1 MDKNSLSDKYAQ
13 ILTTQEYGK
22 NPPVDGVKFIPLPY
36 FKDDTGE
43 FSELGRVDNGI
54 LQSVAGFKIA
64 QISYSLLLPKAIKAF
79 HLHFNQTDAWYVS
92 PYDRLLVGL
101 LDTRKN
107 SKTVDKTMRL
117 ILGAGVAQLLI
128 IPPGVAHGAANPWDK
143 PTSMVYF
150 TDQQFSP
157 TDPDERRLPY
167 DLFGENFWELT
178 KG

>member
-1 MDKNSLSDKYAQ
+1 MAYYKAL
-13 ILTTQEYGK
+13 
-22 NPPVDGVKFIPLPY
+22 PVSK
-36 FKDDTGE
+36 
-43 FSELGRVDNGI
+43 
-54 LQSVAGFKIA
+54 
-64 QISYSLLLPKAIKAF
+64 LPKLAILCYCRKPSKRF
-79 HLHFNQTDAWYVS
+79 IYISNQTDAWYVS